1 MLICFLRQRRLWSS
15 LKSEAYRDGGVHLIH
30 EPLIHMAHM
39 LPQTPFVDGA
49 DLLEQHHRVLGKSHV
64 MPGKRALPDWLVIAA
79 AITVGECLF
88 PVSFCTIKTGLV
100 PPCSLPTT
108 GLRSA

>member
-49 DLLEQHHRVLGKSHV
+49 DLLEQHHRVLGKSHI
-64 MPGKRALPDWLVIAA
+64 MPGKGDMRRQA
-79 AITVGECLF
+79 
-88 PVSFCTIKTGLV
+88 GLAGLAGDRSGRT